1 MRPLPRAARA
11 ALGAALIALAVGA
24 CSGNPADTDR
34 GSAPVTAPAGSS
46 VRPTPVGP
54 RVVTADLVAPVA
66 VAWRS
71 GDPRVY
77 VAEQD
82 GRVVTVG
89 PDGRVGRTPALEV
102 DVASGGEQGL
112 LGLAFSADGTE
123 MFTYITDPDGDTRV
137 DAWSVGAEGVD
148 PASRRTLLTVD
159 QPFDNHNGGGLVV
172 GPDRLLYIGLGDGG
186 GAGDPQ
192 GNAQDPD
199 SLLGKIVRLD
209 PQARPPRP
217 EIFMSG
223 LRNPWRFSFDRRTG
237 AIWIGDVGQ
246 SAVEEI
252 DTAPAGESGV
262 NWGWDRLE
270 GTRTFEGEAP
280 ADARAPILEIPHG
293 PACSV
298 IGGYVYRGRARPELR
313 GRYVYGDFCDPAV
326 RAFATTGGRTG
337 PRTEIA
343 SIDELTS
350 FGEDPD
356 GELWA
361 TSVRGELVRLT
372 AG

>member
-1 MRPLPRAARA
+1 MRPLPCA
-11 ALGAALIALAVGA
+11 ALGAALIALVVAA
-24 CSGNPADTDR
+24 CSDSSTDTDR
-34 GSAPVTAPAGSS
+34 GSAPITAPADNST
-46 VRPTPVGP
+46 RPTADGP
-54 RVVTADLVAPVA
+54 RVVTADLVAPVG

-71 GDPRVY
+71 GDPLVY

-82 GRVVTVG
+82 GRVVAVG
-89 PDGRVGRTPALEV
+89 PDGRVGRTPVLEIEV
-102 DVASGGEQGL
+102 TSGGEQGL
-112 LGLAFSADGTE
+112 LGLAFSADGNE
-123 MFTYITDPDGDTRV
+123 LYTYVTDPDGDTRV
-137 DAWSVGAEGVD
+137 DAWSVGPGRID
-148 PASRRTLLTVD
+148 RASRRTLLTVD
-159 QPFDNHNGGGLVV
+159 QPFVTHNGGGLVV
-172 GPDRLLYIGLGDGG
+172 GPDGLLYIGLGDGG
-186 GAGDPQ
+186 GAGDPG
-192 GNAQDPD
+192 GNAQDPN
-199 SLLGKIVRLD
+199 SLLGKIVRVD
-209 PQARPPRP
+209 PRARPPRP

-223 LRNPWRFSFDRRTG
+223 LRNPWRFSFDRETG
-237 AIWIGDVGQ
+237 SIWIGDVGQ

-280 ADARAPILEIPHG
+280 TDARAPILEIPHG

-313 GRYVYGDFCDPAV
+313 GRYVYGDFCDPTV
-326 RAFATTGGRTG
+326 RAFAITRGRAG
-337 PRTEIA
+337 SRTEVA

-361 TSVRGELVRLT
+361 TSGRGELVRLT
-372 AG
+372 GS